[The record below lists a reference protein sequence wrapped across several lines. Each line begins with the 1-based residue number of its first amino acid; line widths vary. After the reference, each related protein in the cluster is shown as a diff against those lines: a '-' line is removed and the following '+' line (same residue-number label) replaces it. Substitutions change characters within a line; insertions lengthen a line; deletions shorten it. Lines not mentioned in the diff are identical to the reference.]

1 MKHTCQYVGGFL
13 SPSESS
19 SPASNTD
26 GLSLTAMTAEDVP
39 ECEELF
45 LRAHG
50 ADNGWDRQ
58 PEITKIVAANY
69 PFGT

>member
-1 MKHTCQYVGGFL
+1 
-13 SPSESS
+13 
-19 SPASNTD
+19 
-26 GLSLTAMTAEDVP
+26 MTAEDVP
-39 ECEELF
+39 ECAELF

>member
-1 MKHTCQYVGGFL
+1 
-13 SPSESS
+13 
-19 SPASNTD
+19 
-26 GLSLTAMTAEDVP
+26 MTAEDVP